1 MRGPSERGRG
11 HGARPR
17 ARRRGALVAVA
28 AVGLSAAALAQP
40 FTGRVLLESCRAA
53 VDTPAGE
60 PCAGWSDWV
69 TMSPYFCLPDDLD
82 RAVVS
87 DMLVEWL
94 SGHPEKLH
102 MPGGALVQ
110 EAFYE
115 RYPCPRPAP

>member
-1 MRGPSERGRG
+1 M
-11 HGARPR
+11 
-17 ARRRGALVAVA
+17 VF
-28 AVGLSAAALAQP
+28 GLSPTVGAQP

-53 VDTPAGE
+53 HDTPAAE
-60 PCAGWSDWV
+60 PCAGWSEWV

-82 RAVVS
+82 RAAVTGV
-87 DMLVEWL
+87 LVDWL

-115 RYPCPRPAP
+115 RYPCARGRP